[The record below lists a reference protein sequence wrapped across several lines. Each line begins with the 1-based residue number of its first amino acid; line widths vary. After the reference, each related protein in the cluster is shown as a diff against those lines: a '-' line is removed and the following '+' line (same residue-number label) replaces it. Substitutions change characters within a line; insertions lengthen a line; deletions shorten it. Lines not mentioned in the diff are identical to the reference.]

1 MCHFRTVTLKNGA
14 HERKR
19 LVIEFTDPNRAIIG
33 EFLMS
38 DSQFVNKA
46 IYRDV
51 LAVLNGEKAHVTT
64 SGNRCHLDIKP
75 KQTVITDLYADMFA
89 DVDTYPT
96 CEIETHELKQLMDM
110 WFKKLEEFKRDI
122 AEE

>member
-1 MCHFRTVTLKNGA
+1 MYHFRTVTLKNGA

-38 DSQFVNKA
+38 DSLLLNKA
-46 IYRDV
+46 IYHDV
-51 LAVLNGEKAHVTT
+51 LAVINGEKAQVTT
-64 SGNRCHLDIKP
+64 SGNRCHLDINP
-75 KQTVITDLYADMFA
+75 KQTVITDLYD
-89 DVDTYPT
+89 DIDTYPT

-110 WFKKLEEFKRDI
+110 WFNKLEEFKRDM